1 MLPTTAVAEISLLPR
16 PSCDPSKQSCVP
28 ESGPK
33 PCTPQNCLANSAA
46 QAQFEKENNCA
57 FPASACGSFNE
68 DTQCCGK
75 DPRTGKPR
83 VIDKVM
89 NKKGV
94 ISPGLDSFTWTNYTS
109 ACPDNK
115 QNNAPPNALW
125 QMCEKDKPH
134 GGGYAIDEVR
144 PNGTARPYCIDGC
157 SIPAYAVAGA
167 VALEIFLFHDRNNP
181 IGYATS
187 SFKTACNNHDVCY
200 QTCKDDQLTCDIKLK
215 NDSLAACQTIPA
227 GHVTWVTKIIP
238 GPAPAIPKPFHT
250 RAACEK
256 AANEMFKV
264 LNEWGMGES
273 AFNQRRQQYCQCC

>member
-1 MLPTTAVAEISLLPR
+1 MA
-16 PSCDPSKQSCVP
+16 SCIPDAAPAKC
-28 ESGPK
+28 ESTG
-33 PCTPQNCLANSAA
+33 CFGTLED
-46 QAQFEKENNCA
+46 QAKFEKENNCT
-57 FPASACGSFNE
+57 FPASACGIFNA

-75 DPRTGKPR
+75 DPRTGKPK
-83 VIDKVM
+83 VVDKVM
-89 NKKGV
+89 TTKDV
-94 ISPGLDSFTWTNYTS
+94 IAIGADSFTWTNYTTT
-109 ACPDNK
+109 CPNKK
-115 QNNAPPNALW
+115 QNDAPPNALW

-134 GGGYAIDEVR
+134 GGGYDIEEVR
-144 PNGTARPYCIDGC
+144 QNGTTRPYCIEGC
-157 SIPAYAVAGA
+157 SIPSYAVAGA

-200 QTCKDDQLTCDIKLK
+200 QTCKNDQLTCDIKLK

-227 GHVTWVTKIIP
+227 GHVTWVTKIMP
-238 GPAPAIPKPFHT
+238 GPVLAIPKPFHT

-256 AANEMFKV
+256 SANEMFKV